1 MENIKKKKT
10 FVGSG
15 IEVGEYKYIAAGM
28 AIEDVTPFAK
38 KAANGKHYFNI
49 LIGKKKEK
57 DQYGKTHWVAIDE
70 WEKKSTEEKEQEK
83 LKEKEL
89 EQYGPVVGC
98 SISGCKEE
106 NEINVNDIP
115 F

>member
-1 MENIKKKKT
+1 MNQNKQKI

-15 IEVGEYKYIAAGM
+15 IEVGEFKYIAAGI
-28 AIEDVTPFAK
+28 AIEDIQKYAK
-38 KAANGKHYFNI
+38 LSKNGKHYVNL
-49 LIGKKKEK
+49 LIGKRKEK
-57 DQYGKTHWVAIDE
+57 DAYGKTHWVAIDE
-70 WEKKSTEEKEQEK
+70 WEKKSPEEKEQEK